1 MNKPLRK
8 LQFKA
13 YYYAKI
19 RGHSLG
25 DWYIYNNDQSAIAA
39 CKFCG
44 LTAIVNVQPLPND
57 IDIGGSAIALYC
69 NRESATV
76 DNL

>member
-13 YYYAKI
+13 YYYTKI

-25 DWYIYNNDQSAIAA
+25 DWYTYNNDQSAIAE
-39 CKFCG
+39 CKFCN
-44 LTAIVNVQPLPND
+44 LRAIVNVQPLPND
-57 IDIGGSAIALYC
+57 TDIGGSAIALYC
-69 NRESATV
+69 NRESATA